1 MALDWAAL
9 VFYVVFPIV
18 GLRIRH
24 TNDYWRARPVRFRLL
39 MLFGVIYLVGVI
51 VAIVRR

>member
-1 MALDWAAL
+1 VALDWALL
-9 VFYVVFPIV
+9 VFYVVFLTI
-18 GLRIRH
+18 GLRIRR

-39 MLFGVIYLVGVI
+39 MLFGMVYLVGVI